1 MFRLEKV
8 GTASSRA
15 GYAKRADFC
24 ELFEREMKPLYLLAF
39 LLTANHQD
47 AEKCFA
53 AAVDEALEEPAVF
66 KEWAESWV
74 KRSLIR
80 NAVGIVSPASTRSG
94 GDRDLWNRGQEEA
107 PGDNGIDAVTQLAPL
122 ERFVFVMSILER
134 YSILDCSLMLGCS
147 MRKVVQARMRALHR
161 RSNPDATFPELEA
174 PVSHYVAVA

>member
-1 MFRLEKV
+1 MFRPEKV
-8 GTASSRA
+8 GTAFFRA
-15 GYAKRADFC
+15 DYAKRADFC

-53 AAVDEALEEPAVF
+53 AAVDEALEEPVVF
-66 KEWAESWV
+66 KEWTESWA

-94 GDRDLWNRGQEEA
+94 GNRDLWNRGEEEA
-107 PGDNGIDAVTQLAPL
+107 PGDNEIDAVTQLAPL

-134 YSILDCSLMLGCS
+134 YSIWDCSLILGCS
-147 MRKVVQARMRALHR
+147 MKKIVQARKRALHR

-174 PVSHYVAVA
+174 PVSQYVAVA

>member
-1 MFRLEKV
+1 MFRPGKV
-8 GTASSRA
+8 ETASFRA
-15 GYAKRADFC
+15 DYAKRNDFC

-39 LLTANHQD
+39 LLTANHED

-53 AAVDEALEEPAVF
+53 AAVDEALEEQSVF

-80 NAVGIVSPASTRSG
+80 NAISIVSPALTRSG
-94 GDRDLWNRGQEEA
+94 GNRDLWNRGQEQA
-107 PGDNGIDAVTQLAPL
+107 PGDREIDAATELAPL

-134 YSILDCSLMLGCS
+134 YSIWDCSLLLGCS
-147 MRKVVQARMRALHR
+147 MKKVVQARTRALR
-161 RSNPDATFPELEA
+161 QSSNPHARFPELEA

>member
-8 GTASSRA
+8 KTASFRA
-15 GYAKRADFC
+15 DYAKRADFC
-24 ELFEREMKPLYLLAF
+24 ELFEREIKPLYLLAF

-53 AAVDEALEEPAVF
+53 AAVDEALEEQAVF

-74 KRSLIR
+74 RRSLIR

-94 GDRDLWNRGQEEA
+94 RNRDLWNRGQEEA
-107 PGDNGIDAVTQLAPL
+107 PGDNEIDAVTQLAPL
-122 ERFVFVMSILER
+122 ERFVFVISILEH
-134 YSILDCSLMLGCS
+134 YSIWDCSLMVGCS
-147 MRKVVQARMRALHR
+147 MKKVVQARMRALR
-161 RSNPDATFPELEA
+161 PRSSPDATFAELEA